1 MCSIHVNKIGMKFKK
16 YLPTMTIADTIET
29 KEVIRWNIPYVENKF
44 KTVYSEVFTP
54 YTLTDSLLSMLPDSI
69 WKSKTN
75 RFFDVGCGPG
85 YMTYVLYKYLF
96 THIIFE
102 KEENVSKRDYITS
115 HMLYGTDVNNERLQ
129 LFATSFPI
137 NPRHL
142 YHMDITKDNTC
153 HLYNTFDVVICNPP
167 YIIHDDNNKK
177 QTLWPHFVKMCMQ
190 YAVDDGYVCLIIPSI
205 WMKPIHPMYRY
216 FVQYRIHKLKCI
228 TNNRANEWFQGD
240 ARTPLSYM
248 CIQKRSVA
256 TMNDHEIN
264 IFDQIERTYIRLDPF
279 SWNSCLPMYAPKLI
293 SKLFLLVQRFGALSD
308 TIEKTNCPPKSAQLS
323 TRQSQE
329 HPYPNIMTCKIEN
342 KIPVIQINYSNQPLK
357 YSGMRKVV
365 LANKMYGFPHYDS
378 EGVYGISSRDNYVLC
393 PETSE
398 ECEKICA
405 YLKLK
410 IIYVIYESARY
421 RMGYLEK
428 YAFEWIPNILNM
440 SVNMSEINDVNM
452 SSIFQLTRVERDFI
466 DAFYNKMRISRA

>member
-1 MCSIHVNKIGMKFKK
+1 
-16 YLPTMTIADTIET
+16 
-29 KEVIRWNIPYVENKF
+29 
-44 KTVYSEVFTP
+44 
-54 YTLTDSLLSMLPDSI
+54 
-69 WKSKTN
+69 
-75 RFFDVGCGPG
+75 
-85 YMTYVLYKYLF
+85 
-96 THIIFE
+96 
-102 KEENVSKRDYITS
+102 
-115 HMLYGTDVNNERLQ
+115 
-129 LFATSFPI
+129 
-137 NPRHL
+137 
-142 YHMDITKDNTC
+142 
-153 HLYNTFDVVICNPP
+153 
-167 YIIHDDNNKK
+167 
-177 QTLWPHFVKMCMQ
+177 
-190 YAVDDGYVCLIIPSI
+190 
-205 WMKPIHPMYRY
+205 
-216 FVQYRIHKLKCI
+216 
-228 TNNRANEWFQGD
+228 
-240 ARTPLSYM
+240 
-248 CIQKRSVA
+248 
-256 TMNDHEIN
+256 
-264 IFDQIERTYIRLDPF
+264 
-279 SWNSCLPMYAPKLI
+279 MYAPKLI

-342 KIPVIQINYSNQPLK
+342 KIPVTQINYSNQPLK